1 MKLNTLALY
10 DVTTTN
16 KPLPNRSRIRD
27 YCDNQ
32 PLTHIRET
40 KELVEETKELVEAL
54 YRLPIAEG
62 VPTLNHSLMSN
73 EIISK
78 LRPKAESP
86 GSGFRERGT
95 IGEAVDRAKYSQ
107 VDALPKSLPKTSV
120 GIMGECL
127 KSEMGYSTKPA
138 FGVGELIRNKPEN
151 SLTSSQKR
159 LIRTRNVILFENKH
173 MRDTPLTNKES
184 GQTGELTRRFPG
196 DSVAVGYKR
205 LPVTLKEIP
214 AKTFSHSSPLRM
226 FPFTEEYISSLSH
239 HHESA
244 DFKCP
249 VETPIK
255 RLLREPLLYSTF
267 TIQYRPN
274 RLHPKYKGLKSK
286 SSSWLPYVPC
296 ISSQPYTEVRRQ
308 TKPKRT
314 QDTYG
319 ISHKARTHGLCKVF
333 AYRGLRHPTPLRRAH
348 LRRFH
353 NTTVP
358 HNKSNSGKPIDCQ
371 KINDICEMAKDN
383 VCGKPCEKKDPCLRE
398 KVKCEKPEQKKEAPK
413 KEPEKPLCRDTCL
426 PRGKCE
432 IPNIDPPPK
441 MTYEKVTCP
450 PSKFAKL
457 ASCPPFQEDIKKEDI
472 EPRTGINSINKKK
485 KKKACPPPPLPK
497 PPGVPILL
505 CPCPP
510 PPKIHPGACPCYEHR
525 SEIKQLMLPPC
536 SPKKPYSCP
545 TGVHYCPLKKCEK
558 LQACEKDQPSTRKP

>member
-1 MKLNTLALY
+1 MFSRATKLIVRSLGPRQFYIGKQNFKNFFIGGAGEIGRTQSQLLRNSMKLNTLALY

-196 DSVAVGYKR
+196 DSVA
-205 LPVTLKEIP
+205 
-214 AKTFSHSSPLRM
+214 
-226 FPFTEEYISSLSH
+226 
-239 HHESA
+239 
-244 DFKCP
+244 
-249 VETPIK
+249 
-255 RLLREPLLYSTF
+255 
-267 TIQYRPN
+267 
-274 RLHPKYKGLKSK
+274 
-286 SSSWLPYVPC
+286 
-296 ISSQPYTEVRRQ
+296 PYTEVRRQ